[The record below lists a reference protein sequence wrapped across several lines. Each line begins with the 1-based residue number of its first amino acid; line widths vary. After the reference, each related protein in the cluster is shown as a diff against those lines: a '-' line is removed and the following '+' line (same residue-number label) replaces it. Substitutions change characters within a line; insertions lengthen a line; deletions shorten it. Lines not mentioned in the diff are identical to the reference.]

1 MVAKKRRSTPTPRK
15 SVKPVPPGSAGPG
28 SRTRRLLIGA
38 VGLLAV
44 GLLTTVFVGPSG
56 GAASGTA
63 WARLGTQDVH
73 ALRFLPGST
82 DRLLFGHHGGL
93 LETSDGGRAWTPGS
107 ARADAM
113 SLSVPTGDRLVIAGH
128 LVFQESLDGG
138 GTWADIPAELPSLDI
153 HAFAQSQL
161 DPDRMWAYL
170 AGGGLYESND
180 GGIRWAEAYPGDV
193 IALVAV
199 IVGGADI
206 LFGIDPFAGLVRSAD
221 GGATWVAVGKPPTSP
236 VTSLAAVSDG
246 ATLVLG
252 GPGGLYRSDDRGVT
266 WRQVLTGR
274 TVLAAAISADGG
286 VLAAVTDD
294 TVFYRSDDGGLTWP
308 GPG

>member
-1 MVAKKRRSTPTPRK
+1 M
-15 SVKPVPPGSAGPG
+15 
-28 SRTRRLLIGA
+28 A
-38 VGLLAV
+38 VGLLA
-44 GLLTTVFVGPSG
+44 TVFLRSSG
-56 GAASGTA
+56 GVAGATA

-93 LETSDGGRAWTPGS
+93 LETTDGGRTWTPGT
-107 ARADAM
+107 ARVDAM

-128 LVFQESLDGG
+128 LVFQGSLDGG

-161 DPDRMWAYL
+161 DPERMWAYL

-180 GGIRWAEAYPGDV
+180 GGLRWAEVYAGDV
-193 IALVAV
+193 IGLVAV
-199 IVGGADI
+199 VVDGADI

-236 VTSLAAVSDG
+236 VTNLAAVSDG

-252 GPGGLYRSDDRGVT
+252 GPAGLYRSDDGGVT
-266 WRQVLTGR
+266 WRQVLLSR
-274 TVLAAAISADGG
+274 TVLATAISPDGT

-294 TVFYRSDDGGLTWP
+294 TVFYRSDDGGMTWP